1 MPHLLES
8 RKMKNSK
15 NTLVALLAVLAVG
28 TASAQSM
35 SNQGYYGEVGY
46 TALHIKNDNNG
57 FAITPKLARLT
68 VGKELDKNLAV
79 EGTYAF
85 TASKDSGVVGGVTYT
100 GKESFYGAYLKPK
113 IEVAKDV
120 EAFVRIGALH
130 TKYEDEAGS
139 LSKTKVSYGVG
150 VQAQFTKDVYGQV
163 DYMSYYKQ
171 DGMTAKGL
179 TVSVGTRF

>member
-1 MPHLLES
+1 
-8 RKMKNSK
+8 MKNSK
-15 NTLVALLAVLAVG
+15 HALIALLAVLAASTV
-28 TASAQSM
+28 SAQSM

-46 TALHIKNDNNG
+46 TALNMKNDNNG
-57 FAITPKLARLT
+57 FSIRPKLARLT

-85 TASKDSGVVGGVTYT
+85 TASKDSSVVGGVTYT

-113 IEVAKDV
+113 MEVAKDV
-120 EAFVRIGALH
+120 EAFARIGALH
-130 TKYEDEAGS
+130 TKYEDESGS

-171 DGMTAKGL
+171 DGITAKGF